1 MTRLLYL
8 PDDAT
13 VIQLEVEITP
23 SQLTAAVNAGMRPLA
38 VLKGAP
44 PGKLSAIHAGTT
56 VIIIPGGE
64 PISFKN
70 KSELSKRQAQVL
82 ELSARGLS
90 TGEIAMLMNLSRRTV
105 NYHLGMVKERI
116 RAGILPAI
124 SALTSSANHRD
135 KD

>member
-1 MTRLLYL
+1 MPPGAAMTRLLYL

-13 VIQLEVEITP
+13 VIQLDVEITP

-38 VLKGAP
+38 VLKSAP
-44 PGKLSAIHAGTT
+44 PGKLSAIHVGTT

-70 KSELSKRQAQVL
+70 KAELSKRQAQVL
-82 ELSARGLS
+82 ELSAHGLS

-105 NYHLGMVKERI
+105 NYHL
-116 RAGILPAI
+116 
-124 SALTSSANHRD
+124 
-135 KD
+135 

>member
-1 MTRLLYL
+1 
-8 PDDAT
+8 
-13 VIQLEVEITP
+13 
-23 SQLTAAVNAGMRPLA
+23 MRPLA
-38 VLKGAP
+38 VLKSAP
-44 PGKLSAIHAGTT
+44 PGKLSAIHVGTT

-90 TGEIAMLMNLSRRTV
+90 TGEIAMLMNLSRRSV

-116 RAGILPAI
+116 RADVLPAI
-124 SALTSSANHRD
+124 SALTSTANHGD